1 MDMPLRSQCVDA
13 ALIARACVDL
23 RRIDRTL
30 KRSNFQELAASL
42 KELPIRDQASV
53 RPRDIRRARRYARR
67 IANAAHVSMPRAKCL
82 HRSLTLHSWLRREG
96 FPSEL
101 RIGVIKD
108 GAELKAHAWVELADQ
123 VVNDRPDAVAVF
135 TPLTR
140 SVPRGDLSLA
150 GRELGRVQWQ

>member
-1 MDMPLRSQCVDA
+1 MGMPLRSQCVDI

-23 RRIDRTL
+23 RRIDSTL

-42 KELPIRDQASV
+42 QELPIRDQASV

-67 IANAAHVSMPRAKCL
+67 IANAAQVSMPRARCL
-82 HRSLTLHSWLRREG
+82 HRSLTLHSWLRHQG

-140 SVPRGDLSLA
+140 RVSFGDIFVS
-150 GRELGRVQWQ
+150 GRDSGRVQWQ